1 MRDQR
6 QHRRY
11 PVRWPVAIIFNH
23 SQGEEIFHGH
33 THDLSISGASILTEH
48 NVFTVDPVTLLISIP
63 PLHPALKRTLIE
75 AKARMMYNVLSPKHQ
90 CFRIG
95 LSFKSF
101 KNDGSYML
109 AQSFEQRFLNDSGA
123 QTLIR

>member
-1 MRDQR
+1 MKELR

-23 SQGEEIFHGH
+23 SRGEEVFHGH

-48 NVFTVDPVTLLISIP
+48 NVYTNDAITLLISIP
-63 PLHPALKRTLIE
+63 PLHPALKRTTIE
-75 AKARMMYNVLSPKHQ
+75 VQAKMMYSVLSPKHQ

-95 LSFKSF
+95 LHFREY
-101 KNDGSYML
+101 KNNGSYL
-109 AQSFEQRFLNDSGA
+109 LTQSFEQRFAHDSA
-123 QTLIR
+123 L